1 MLQIDET
8 LWCHIWLNFRNFLT
22 FWYTTGRLTSST
34 SLEVLT
40 ATKPAYI
47 TMFWN
52 ASCTNWNICYF
63 FSKICIMIV
72 SHWWWLRCF
81 GTCLFVKSNVLDSP
95 AALSWKI
102 PISRSSDQIRWR
114 FFWVVRIPLPQPYS
128 TVPTWKPPLSLRVKL
143 KTRCPTSKINPPSLQ
158 TKTNHQEHTYVAPP
172 TAILLALTC
181 VHLSLDSFTLY
192 IGRSDMFFGFYNTA
206 AATKGQLKV
215 LQ

>member
-114 FFWVVRIPLPQPYS
+114 FLWVVRIPLPQPHP
-128 TVPTWKPPLSLRVKL
+128 TLHTWKPPLSKGEA
-143 KTRCPTSKINPPSLQ
+143 KTTSKINLPSSQ
-158 TKTNHQEHTYVAPP
+158 TKTEYWDRTYVMFS
-172 TAILLALTC
+172 TAAVLLALTC
-181 VHLSLDSFTLY
+181 IHS
-192 IGRSDMFFGFYNTA
+192 I
-206 AATKGQLKV
+206 
-215 LQ
+215 